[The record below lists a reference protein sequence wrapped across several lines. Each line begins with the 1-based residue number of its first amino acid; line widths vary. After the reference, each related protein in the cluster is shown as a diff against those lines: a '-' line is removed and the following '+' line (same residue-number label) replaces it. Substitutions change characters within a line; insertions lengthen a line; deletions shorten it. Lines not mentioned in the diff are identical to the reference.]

1 MYPVNFCPLYNSWFD
16 SHAYYAG
23 VYLSR
28 RDEKMICKC
37 YMQYCSGVML
47 AVPATQA
54 YQMELELY
62 LILILLTSLVYRTSA
77 QVCCPVS
84 SANLVI
90 QI

>member
-1 MYPVNFCPLYNSWFD
+1 
-16 SHAYYAG
+16 
-23 VYLSR
+23 
-28 RDEKMICKC
+28 MICKC
-37 YMQYCSGVML
+37 HMQYCSGVML

-62 LILILLTSLVYRTSA
+62 LVLILLTSLVYRTSA